1 MERNYHEKGC
11 TCGYLN
17 PVTKWAGGQYV
28 VIIAY
33 ECPQCKKITPA
44 SEVERRNASRPKLL
58 EARKVTPMT
67 ENSIQC
73 QYCGYWTDEK
83 KANCWNC
90 GRKLEG
96 KEVVH

>member
-17 PVTKWAGGQYV
+17 PVTKWAGGSYV
-28 VIIAY
+28 VITAY
-33 ECPQCKKITPA
+33 ECPQCKKRTPA
-44 SEVERRNASRPKLL
+44 SEVEARR
-58 EARKVTPMT
+58 VTTMT

-73 QYCGYWTDEK
+73 QYCGYWIDEK